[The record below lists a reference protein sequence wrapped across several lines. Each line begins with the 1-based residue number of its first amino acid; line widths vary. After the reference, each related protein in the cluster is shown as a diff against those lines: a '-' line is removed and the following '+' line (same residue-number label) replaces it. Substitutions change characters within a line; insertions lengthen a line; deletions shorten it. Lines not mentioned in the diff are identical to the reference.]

1 MKKIIIIAAM
11 LLGFAVAA
19 SAQPRA
25 IGLRGGIGVANISYQ
40 HSMGFDFVEAGV
52 GLWGSGFSV
61 EGIYNVML
69 AQPSWTNKGEWGVY
83 AGGGARVGVGNV
95 FSLGVGGQV
104 GLEYTFWFPLQLSLD
119 IRPMIN
125 VTNLK
130 TNPVDGFYPTLGIRY
145 KF

>member
-1 MKKIIIIAAM
+1 MKKIILAAA
-11 LLGFAVAA
+11 LVLGFAVAA

-25 IGLRGGIGVANISYQ
+25 IGVRIGNGGEISYQ
-40 HSMGFDFVEAGV
+40 HSMGSDFVEAGV

-69 AQPSWTNKGEWGVY
+69 AQPNWTNKGEWGVY

>member
-25 IGLRGGIGVANISYQ
+25 IGLRGGIGTANISYQ
-40 HSMGFDFVEAGV
+40 HSMGSDFVEACV
-52 GLWGSGFSV
+52 GLLGSGFSV

-130 TNPVDGFYPTLGIRY
+130 TNPVSGFYPTLGIRY